1 MLKRLL
7 LVLALTLLLAAG
19 SAHAAGRAAWTAG
32 NGVGYTWTAVMA
44 SGDMTSLVTG
54 STVLSSAAS
63 ITNQTA
69 QDQFMDL
76 GGVWTVGSATPP
88 SGAYIGIYLVPLNS
102 DGTTFGT
109 GEMTSGSTITRS
121 PSGGLVCTM
130 PLETAGATTTLA
142 GICTGIIIPPGS
154 FRIAVFNNSGANL
167 SATPGNNTLLYRT
180 YNINLN
186 N

>member
-7 LVLALTLLLAAG
+7 LAALLVALAG
-19 SAHAAGRAAWTAG
+19 SAHAAGRSAWTAG

-44 SGDMTSLVTG
+44 TGDMTSLANG

-88 SGAYIGIYLVPLNS
+88 AGAYIGIYLMPLNS
-102 DGTTFGT
+102 DGATYGT
-109 GEMTSGSTITRS
+109 GELTSGSTITRA
-121 PSGGLVCTM
+121 PAAGLVCSM
-130 PLETAGATTTLA
+130 PQETAAATTTLA
-142 GICTGIIIPPGS
+142 GTCTGIIIPPGS
-154 FRIAVFNNSGANL
+154 FRIAVYNGSGAAL
-167 SATPGNNTLLYRT
+167 SSTAGNNTLLYRT